1 MDKDRKKEID
11 NILKESEEKYKN
23 GECKTMSLDD
33 FLERRNPDGLEEVQ
47 AFLDRLDADKL
58 RGKIQNFYVRI
69 YEWGELRAEICYWD
83 GALETRQLYLDD
95 YFSAKADLQDVFW
108 FFRSRLE
115 DDYKKM
121 DLSANE
127 VIEHLKMSKGTLMH
141 DSFRMKFLKRKP
153 KSFLLDN
160 LG

>member
-1 MDKDRKKEID
+1 MIVKERK
-11 NILKESEEKYKN
+11 EKNKN
-23 GECKTMSLDD
+23 GECNTMSLDD

-47 AFLDRLDADKL
+47 AFFDRLDADKL

-83 GALETRQLYLDD
+83 GALETRQLYSDD
-95 YFSAKADLQDVFW
+95 YFPAKADLQDIFW
-108 FFRSRLE
+108 FFRTRLG
-115 DDYKKM
+115 DDYKN
-121 DLSANE
+121 LSANE

-153 KSFLLDN
+153 KIFLLDN